1 MTNYVNLAE
10 ELRNKSE
17 NYTGAWWIIL
27 RADWKFCKE
36 ERRNCVLVLPHFPA
50 HMARRYVLSR
60 LFSFSL
66 NIFPPNPKKFPLKIT
81 HNIPSARANLL
92 LCLLGC
98 LSAKLPVSKNLCHW
112 VIAPPANWPAS
123 GSLDTPIA
131 VTVERSNLVDCND
144 IHVAVA
150 LSDILLKFGI

>member
-1 MTNYVNLAE
+1 MDYSWSGLEILQRRTAQLCTCTSALSCAHGTQICPLA
-10 ELRNKSE
+10 S
-17 NYTGAWWIIL
+17 
-27 RADWKFCKE
+27 
-36 ERRNCVLVLPHFPA
+36 
-50 HMARRYVLSR
+50 
-60 LFSFSL
+60 FSFSL